1 MLYLFTL
8 YLIFRMTLPVLT
20 IEHFKNNKMYNDM
33 PIIYSYCF
41 IDKYYD
47 KLIFK

>member
-1 MLYLFTL
+1 
-8 YLIFRMTLPVLT
+8 MTLPVLT

-41 IDKYYD
+41 IDKYYYD